1 MLCQR
6 CLKRDAQVHSYR
18 INNNELTDVHLC
30 PRCAE
35 INENQEESNGIDD
48 KLHSLLEVLL
58 KATVYNGNSAPMLR
72 CENCGTTLKE
82 FEKDGLVG
90 CPACYDSFSDVIF
103 KEKEKSYST
112 ETVDKREE
120 GGSTFIERL
129 ERRLKRVVEAEDFEE
144 AAKIRDK
151 IKDLEKE
158 GFFGDS

>member
-6 CLKRDAQVHSYR
+6 CLKRDAQFHSYR
-18 INNNELTDVHLC
+18 INNNELIDVHLC
-30 PRCAE
+30 SRCAE
-35 INENQEESNGIDD
+35 INDNQDENNGIDD

-58 KATVYNGNSAPMLR
+58 NANVYNENSAPMLR

-82 FEKDGLVG
+82 FEKNGLVG
-90 CPACYDSFSDVIF
+90 CPTCYESFSDVIF

-112 ETVDKREE
+112 DTGNKR
-120 GGSTFIERL
+120 GKSGSTFIERL
-129 ERRLKRVVEAEDFEE
+129 EKRLKRAVENEDFEE

-151 IKDLEKE
+151 IRDLEKE